1 MNKRIILALTLFF
14 LIFSFAGDVLAHGGG
29 TLQIVNAPIA
39 DVYQVSVWSAPVSVR
54 AKDDIHITVGIGTL
68 GEGAPVL
75 DATVQVEIYAFES
88 NELIASEAATTE
100 QSVNRLF
107 YEADFAGLSQGDYDV
122 VVTVNGSGG
131 SGSVDFDL
139 NVRPYLNVPMLVGG
153 AVVVLL
159 FLAGGLFVFK
169 RQNPQPDPAPA
180 RQPRTR
186 RPIS

>member
-1 MNKRIILALTLFF
+1 MYKRIILALTTFAITF
-14 LIFSFAGDVLAHGGG
+14 LFAGDVLAHGGG

-75 DATVQVEIYAFES
+75 DATVQVEIYAFDT
-88 NELIASEAATTE
+88 NELIASNSATTE

-107 YEADFAGLSQGDYDV
+107 YEADFAGLPQGDYDV
-122 VVTVNGSGG
+122 VVTVIGSEG
-131 SGSVDFDL
+131 SGSIDFGL
-139 NVRPYLNVPMLVGG
+139 NIRPYLNIPLLVGA

-169 RQNPQPDPAPA
+169 RQNPQDDPISSKHPHK
-180 RQPRTR
+180 R
-186 RPIS
+186 RPIN